1 MDNNKY
7 TVVQMREAL
16 SKVQNKINWK
26 HPVNTIIDESEQ
38 ELVTEAIIYF
48 CGCVPTF
55 TPIFSSPS
63 EPKLWVQAVGYY
75 AAVGA

>member
-1 MDNNKY
+1 MQY
-7 TVVQMREAL
+7 TREELDKAF
-16 SKVQNKINWK
+16 SKIQNKINWK
-26 HPVNTIIDESEQ
+26 HPVNAIIDEKDL
-38 ELVTEAIIYF
+38 ELVTEAIIFF